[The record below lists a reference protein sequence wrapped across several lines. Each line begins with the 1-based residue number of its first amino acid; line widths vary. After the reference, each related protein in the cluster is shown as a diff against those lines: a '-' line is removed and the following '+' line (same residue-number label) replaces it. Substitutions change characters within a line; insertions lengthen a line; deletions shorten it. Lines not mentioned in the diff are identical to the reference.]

1 MPAIPVLITIRSSAH
16 RDQDAEDETISML
29 TSGQLELE
37 DTRAVIRY
45 EETLDES
52 LPAQQV
58 VMTINEEGA
67 TMSRGGEYA
76 TDMVFRMGCRY
87 EGSYHTP
94 YGDME
99 LAVSDMEIYDHLTP
113 QFLAGKEPLLNN
125 ARLVICDTNI
135 PEPTLAWIASHC
147 KAPVFVD
154 PVSTAKAVKV
164 KPVLGRLHTLKPNR
178 IEAELLSGVAITDD
192 ESLARCAD
200 ALLSTGLHRVFISLG
215 GDGVYAADYQGGRI
229 KVPCGRAKMVNTTG
243 CGDAFMAAVAR
254 AFLDGADLETAAKR
268 GLAASAIAMES
279 ADTINPAMS
288 LTAVAERIQ

>member
-29 TSGQLELE
+29 TSGKLELE
-37 DTRAVIRY
+37 DTHAVIRY

-99 LAVSDMEIYDHLTP
+99 LAVYCT
-113 QFLAGKEPLLNN
+113 
-125 ARLVICDTNI
+125 
-135 PEPTLAWIASHC
+135 
-147 KAPVFVD
+147 
-154 PVSTAKAVKV
+154 
-164 KPVLGRLHTLKPNR
+164 RLHYDLG
-178 IEAELLSGVAITDD
+178 EDGGEVQLSYQLDLNG
-192 ESLARCAD
+192 S
-200 ALLSTGLHRVFISLG
+200 F
-215 GDGVYAADYQGGRI
+215 AA
-229 KVPCGRAKMVNTTG
+229 MH
-243 CGDAFMAAVAR
+243 
-254 AFLDGADLETAAKR
+254 DLEMR
-268 GLAASAIAMES
+268 LIRQG
-279 ADTINPAMS
+279 DD
-288 LTAVAERIQ
+288 

>member
-99 LAVSDMEIYDHLTP
+99 LAVYCTRALRS
-113 QFLAGKEPLLNN
+113 
-125 ARLVICDTNI
+125 
-135 PEPTLAWIASHC
+135 
-147 KAPVFVD
+147 
-154 PVSTAKAVKV
+154 
-164 KPVLGRLHTLKPNR
+164 GRGRGRGT
-178 IEAELLSGVAITDD
+178 AELPAGF
-192 ESLARCAD
+192 ERFFRRHARF
-200 ALLSTGLHRVFISLG
+200 GN
-215 GDGVYAADYQGGRI
+215 AAYPPGR
-229 KVPCGRAKMVNTTG
+229 
-243 CGDAFMAAVAR
+243 
-254 AFLDGADLETAAKR
+254 
-268 GLAASAIAMES
+268 
-279 ADTINPAMS
+279 
-288 LTAVAERIQ
+288 